1 MNKYMGYE
9 VIDALYGDFYD
20 DMCKNTIETQTDYS
34 QMNLSITEHY
44 DDMINIEE
52 NSYTRS
58 TNENKELNQYK
69 LELEQ
74 QVHDLLIKNEEIKGS
89 YENKITDIFAQVKS
103 LEVTNKMLQQE
114 IASKNDEKNKRI
126 NNAKMIN
133 DIQNQLTEQTG
144 LIQEYEQSREILS
157 REVKQLKEE
166 LEEKQNIIM
175 NLNLKLTK
183 QDEMLKGYNIN
194 QILNPEVYIYF
205 I

>member
-1 MNKYMGYE
+1 MGYE

>member
-1 MNKYMGYE
+1 MGYE

-74 QVHDLLIKNEEIKGS
+74 QIHDLLIKIEEIKGS

>member
-1 MNKYMGYE
+1 MGYE

-74 QVHDLLIKNEEIKGS
+74 QVHDLLIKIEEIKGS

>member
-1 MNKYMGYE
+1 MGYE

-74 QVHDLLIKNEEIKGS
+74 QVHDLLIKIEEIKGS

-183 QDEMLKGYNIN
+183 QDEMLKGYNIS

>member
-1 MNKYMGYE
+1 MGYE

-20 DMCKNTIETQTDYS
+20 NMCKNTIETQTDYS

-74 QVHDLLIKNEEIKGS
+74 QIHDLLIKIEEIKGS

>member
-1 MNKYMGYE
+1 MGYE

-205 I
+205 YLIL